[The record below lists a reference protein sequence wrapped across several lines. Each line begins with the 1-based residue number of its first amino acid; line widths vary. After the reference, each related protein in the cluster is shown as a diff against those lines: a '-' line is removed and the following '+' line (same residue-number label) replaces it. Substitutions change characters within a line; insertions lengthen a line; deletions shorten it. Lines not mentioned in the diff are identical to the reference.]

1 MSETYRALTRKY
13 RPNSF
18 EDIVSQDHVSN
29 TLLNAI
35 KQNRLSHAYMFCG
48 PRGVGKTTMARVLAR
63 VINQIDSNI
72 DGESLNQTLNII
84 EMDAASNNK
93 VEDVHHLR
101 ESVRI
106 PPQNGRYK
114 VFIVDEVHMLSK
126 AAFNALLKTLEEP
139 PEHAIFI
146 FATTEPH
153 KVLPTILSRV
163 QRFDFKRISVDEIV
177 SRLRK
182 IAQDEHIQ
190 IDEES
195 LHVIAKKADGAL
207 RDALGL
213 MDQAIAFCGDQITHN
228 ELLQALNVVGTER
241 LFEFMNCVKSR
252 DADAGLQ
259 LINTLLQEGYDIQ
272 EFLIGL
278 TEHLRNLYIAHH
290 SPQLYLVEA
299 SDDTKARYQQTA
311 QDFSRDDL
319 MRMMHMISEAQIKLK
334 DANQPRIQFEITLLK
349 LIHMEKSENLA
360 KLLTELEEVKKNFR
374 SQGTELQSDEVT
386 ELQSKDSQQVREP
399 EHPSTGS
406 GTGTEGQRNT
416 GTKEQ
421 SELVPESDSDLEV
434 PHQDA
439 EISSSSSN
447 NGLETSEVAEEQR
460 NVPSTGSGT
469 GTEGQRSTGTQGQRE
484 IPRQAREPVS
494 ELNSNPVESE
504 QNVDQNNNGFH
515 QPEDEIEKKSP
526 LERGFRGVSEN
537 TDGSQV
543 SNGNPPSNGIPK
555 PELEAKTSDSVID
568 TAQIVNSEPESPAT
582 DSIIDEFD
590 MVGAPALVTDVTH
603 QAKKLH
609 LSSNGNN
616 VVTAEVKVVAE
627 PEVTRD
633 PDQKLT
639 FEEVRA
645 AWPKFL
651 ETLGNRVPKILELQ
665 VQRVKPT
672 ELKGMELTLECDN
685 PLAQRM
691 LKEQEMELTPI
702 LKEHIGCRLRFN
714 PIVVQNTE
722 TRQKASNPYERFKE
736 IQEKDPILRELVE
749 RFGAELEY

>member
-1 MSETYRALTRKY
+1 MSDTYRALTRKY

-63 VINQIDSNI
+63 VINQIDANV

-177 SRLRK
+177 SRLQK

-190 IDEES
+190 IDVES

-241 LFEFMNCVKSR
+241 LFEFMQCVKAK

-299 SDDTKARYQQTA
+299 SEDTKARYKEA
-311 QDFSRDDL
+311 AKDFGRDDL

-360 KLLTELEEVKKNFR
+360 KLLAELEEVKKNFR
-374 SQGTELQSDEVT
+374 NQGLAPRQARETKEGTELQSDKVPEVQSGEGT
-386 ELQSKDSQQVREP
+386 ELQSDR
-399 EHPSTGS
+399 
-406 GTGTEGQRNT
+406 
-416 GTKEQ
+416 
-421 SELVPESDSDLEV
+421 VPEQIE
-434 PHQDA
+434 
-439 EISSSSSN
+439 
-447 NGLETSEVAEEQR
+447 
-460 NVPSTGSGT
+460 PSIEPS
-469 GTEGQRSTGTQGQRE
+469 
-484 IPRQAREPVS
+484 IEPVS
-494 ELNSNPVESE
+494 EVKKVLPPKVE
-504 QNVDQNNNGFH
+504 
-515 QPEDEIEKKSP
+515 QPKTSP
-526 LERGFRGVSEN
+526 
-537 TDGSQV
+537 
-543 SNGNPPSNGIPK
+543 PK
-555 PELEAKTSDSVID
+555 PDPIMA
-568 TAQIVNSEPESPAT
+568 
-582 DSIIDEFD
+582 EFD
-590 MVGAPALVTDVTH
+590 MGTPALVTEVTH
-603 QAKKLH
+603 QAQKIH

-616 VVTAEVKVVAE
+616 MVTAEVTTEQVQEFNRNQDK
-627 PEVTRD
+627 
-633 PDQKLT
+633 KLT

-645 AWPKFL
+645 AWPTFL
-651 ETLGNRVPKILELQ
+651 ETLSTRVPKILELQ

-685 PLAQRM
+685 PLSQRM

-702 LKEHIGCRLRFN
+702 LKEQIGCRLRFN
-714 PIVVQNTE
+714 PVVVQGNQSK
-722 TRQKASNPYERFKE
+722 QKASNPYERFKE